1 MVREDAFIFL
11 GERVERLGRVPS
23 QRAFWFGWNA
33 QFPDNRLV
41 LTVIHSHRLI
51 RPRNPQFAVVDE
63 FF

>member
-1 MVREDAFIFL
+1 MAREDGFIFL
-11 GERVERLGRVPS
+11 GERVERLGRASS

-33 QFPDNRLV
+33 QFPDTRLV

-51 RPRNPQFAVVDE
+51 RPRNPQFAVVVQ